1 MVCPISHLDWL
12 HLLWSICE
20 KSSRRYVY
28 KQHGVHGRHHCTDN
42 QLVDCTDWSSHPS
55 LRWEKSI
62 KSVTFTMPIRNN
74 TKKATNSSFG
84 LFLFAIHFVP
94 CGWPV
99 KCMVPMVHIFAKED
113 WKWSADQMLS
123 NDTMDECYELIQAC
137 IQGTDLFSMQFYW
150 WMIVQLLNATVVF
163 TQLAN
168 MLLQIFTANPEIAGE
183 KWIYALFKGL
193 ISTGGFITSSLVIYW
208 IRHPSRQVTDAV
220 QNLKGR
226 PEGYLHSKWLNCNL
240 ERKRSASRFCG

>member
-42 QLVDCTDWSSHPS
+42 QLVDCTDWSSYPS

-113 WKWSADQMLS
+113 WKWKCWPDVVQWHYWRMQWTDPSLYPRYRPIFDAILLVDDCSIIECYSGFHSVGKYALS
-123 NDTMDECYELIQAC
+123 NNHGKSGNRRRKMDLCPVQRI
-137 IQGTDLFSMQFYW
+137 DL
-150 WMIVQLLNATVVF
+150 N
-163 TQLAN
+163 
-168 MLLQIFTANPEIAGE
+168 
-183 KWIYALFKGL
+183 
-193 ISTGGFITSSLVIYW
+193 
-208 IRHPSRQVTDAV
+208 
-220 QNLKGR
+220 GR
-226 PEGYLHSKWLNCNL
+226 IHH
-240 ERKRSASRFCG
+240 